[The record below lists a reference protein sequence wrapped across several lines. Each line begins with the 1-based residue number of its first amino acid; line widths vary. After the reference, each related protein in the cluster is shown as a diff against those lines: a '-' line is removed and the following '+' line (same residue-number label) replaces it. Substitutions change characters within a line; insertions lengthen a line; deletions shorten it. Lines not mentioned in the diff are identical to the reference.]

1 VFVKAGLFGLGR
13 IARIQIAF
21 ALLALATINPACAG
35 MRLAQSAP
43 PPPPPPQSAKAIE
56 EDSWDWVKDT
66 GNVGLIQTYLDR
78 YPSGVYVGDAQARI
92 AALKAKGA
100 CAAPPAAMLSCDVRN
115 AVDAARGFASQAKE
129 MAAAAQAAQTQ
140 ADDAAT
146 KADAGAAGYKVEP
159 VYASST
165 NRAAIGRYK
174 GQVGTGTDMPQG
186 EGVVAWASGGTY
198 RGQWRD
204 GEPDGAGVDNFATL
218 KITKAGVWRNRSLVL
233 GVISIGEMPAG
244 QESAGQFGD
253 DWANRLDGYGI
264 EREADGTTRIG
275 NWRLGV
281 VNGYSATFDA
291 QGKPVEQGL
300 YFHGALQANSGSQ

>member
-1 VFVKAGLFGLGR
+1 MRTGLFGLGQV
-13 IARIQIAF
+13 ARIRIAF
-21 ALLALATINPACAG
+21 AFLALAAIDPACAG

-43 PPPPPPQSAKAIE
+43 PPPPQSSKSIE
-56 EDSWDWVKDT
+56 DDNWDWVKDT

-78 YPSGVYVGDAQARI
+78 YPSGAYAGDAQARI

-100 CAAPPAAMLSCDVRN
+100 CAAPPATSTTLSCDVRN

-129 MAAAAQAAQTQ
+129 MAAAAQAALAE
-140 ADDAAT
+140 ADGAAT

-165 NRAAIGRYK
+165 NRAVIGRYK

-198 RGQWRD
+198 RGQSRN
-204 GEPDGAGVDNFATL
+204 GEPDGAGVDNFASL

-233 GVISIGEMPAG
+233 GVIGIGEMPAG
-244 QESAGQFGD
+244 EESAGQFGD
-253 DWANRLDGYGI
+253 EWANRLDGYGI
-264 EREADGTTRIG
+264 ERKADGTTRIG
-275 NWRLGV
+275 NWRLGIL
-281 VNGYSATFDA
+281 NGYSATFDA

-300 YFHGALQANSGSQ
+300 YFHGTLQANSGSQ